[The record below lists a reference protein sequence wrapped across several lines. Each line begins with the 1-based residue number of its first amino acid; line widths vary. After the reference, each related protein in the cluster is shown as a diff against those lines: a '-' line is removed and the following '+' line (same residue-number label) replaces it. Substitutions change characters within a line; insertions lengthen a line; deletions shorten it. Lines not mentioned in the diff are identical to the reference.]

1 MNITIILLILLVGI
15 VVTFLSGNRL
25 ASRVAMLFSGAAA
38 VFSIALLVQY
48 QGGGN
53 ISYTIPWITNPS
65 VSFSLYADGLG
76 MAMLLL
82 TTLLTPIIIY
92 TKIALPVKKEKVLY
106 SLILFMELAM
116 IGTFLSSDGLV
127 YYVFWELSLIP
138 IYFIILYWGNGDLEK
153 RKKATLTFFIYTFAG
168 SLFMLAAFIYLYQ
181 ITGSFSLTDLY
192 NANLTAK
199 EQTWIFLAFFLAFA
213 IKSPIFPFHT
223 WQANA
228 YQKAPAI
235 GTMLLAALM
244 SKMGL
249 YSIIR
254 WQLPIAPL
262 AASELQYIVI
272 ALCLVG
278 VVYGS
283 LLALKQDNIKRLLA
297 YSSLAHVG
305 LIAAGIYSLNTDGLQ
320 GSVYQ
325 MLAHGIVIA
334 GLFFAADIIFRRTNI
349 AAISELGGIKSL
361 APRFTIAFITIVLA
375 SIALPPMFNFVGEF
389 SILFGLFQL
398 NGWLAL
404 LGGTT
409 LFLGAFYMLRM
420 YQKVMLGPLASEKA
434 SFTDINLHE
443 TVILGTIIL
452 ALLFFGIYS
461 KPVTEL
467 IAPSIDEI
475 LTYIKR

>member
-25 ASRVAMLFSGAAA
+25 ASKVAMLFSVATA
-38 VFSIALLVQY
+38 VFSIALLTQFLS
-48 QGGGN
+48 GGT
-53 ISYTIPWITNPS
+53 ISYSTPWISNPS
-65 VSFSLYADGLG
+65 VLFSLQADGLG

-82 TTLLTPIIIY
+82 TTLLTPVIIY
-92 TKIALPVKKEKVLY
+92 TKIAYPVKKEKVLY

-127 YYVFWELSLIP
+127 YYIFWELSLIP

-181 ITGSFSLTDLY
+181 ITGSLSLDALY
-192 NANLTAK
+192 SATLTAK

-228 YQKAPAI
+228 YQKAPAV

-254 WQLPIAPL
+254 WQLPITPL
-262 AASELQYIVI
+262 ATAELQYIVI
-272 ALCLVG
+272 ALCLAG

-283 LLALKQDNIKRLLA
+283 LIALRQDNIKRLLA

-305 LIAAGIYSLNTDGLQ
+305 LIAAGIYSLTTDGLQ
-320 GSVYQ
+320 GAVYQ
-325 MLAHGIVIA
+325 MMAHGIVIV
-334 GLFFAADIIFRRTNI
+334 GLFFAADIIFRRTQI
-349 AAISELGGIKSL
+349 AMISELGGIKSL
-361 APRFTIAFITIVLA
+361 APRFTIAFITIVFA
-375 SIALPPMFNFVGEF
+375 SIALPPMFTFVGEF
-389 SILFGLFQL
+389 SILYGLFQL

-420 YQKVMLGPLASEKA
+420 YQKVMLGPLPSQRV
-434 SFTDINLHE
+434 SFTDIHLHE
-443 TVILGTIIL
+443 IIIMAIIIL
-452 ALLFFGIYS
+452 ALIGFGIYS

-467 IAPSIDEI
+467 IAPSIQEI
-475 LTYIKR
+475 LTYVKR